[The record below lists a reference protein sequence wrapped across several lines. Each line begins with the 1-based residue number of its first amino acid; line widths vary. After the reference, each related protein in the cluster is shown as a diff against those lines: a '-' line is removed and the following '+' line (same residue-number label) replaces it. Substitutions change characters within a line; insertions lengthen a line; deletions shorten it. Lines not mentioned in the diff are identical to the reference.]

1 MKLLTGWINRQ
12 LFIALVKDTF
22 VKSDSDDFSCF
33 KGTLIKDKYSLK
45 LFHSAFITL
54 PHCFAPLLI
63 LTAFEDLGCHI

>member
-1 MKLLTGWINRQ
+1 MQLRSGWINRQ

-22 VKSDSDDFSCF
+22 VKSDDFSCF
-33 KGTLIKDKYSLK
+33 KGTLIIDKDSLK

-63 LTAFEDLGCHI
+63 LTAFEDLR

>member
-22 VKSDSDDFSCF
+22 VKSDDFSCF
-33 KGTLIKDKYSLK
+33 KGILIKDKDSLK

-54 PHCFAPLLI
+54 PVARLFCPAAN
-63 LTAFEDLGCHI
+63 TNSV